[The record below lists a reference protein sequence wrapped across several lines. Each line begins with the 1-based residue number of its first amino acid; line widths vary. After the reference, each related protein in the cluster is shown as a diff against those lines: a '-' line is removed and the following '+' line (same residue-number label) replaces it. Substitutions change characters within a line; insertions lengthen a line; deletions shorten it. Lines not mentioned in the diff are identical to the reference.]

1 MDFHYFI
8 DCFIICPLYLSSQ
21 LAHSHIT
28 ISPTS
33 QPHPN
38 LNPLLSLPDDGFP
51 IDIIVRHDV
60 QLDVARTRIMARSKD
75 TKDGTENNNTN
86 PLVEIR
92 DVVDSQGVSAL
103 FAGIVPRATR

>member
-1 MDFHYFI
+1 M
-8 DCFIICPLYLSSQ
+8 
-21 LAHSHIT
+21 
-28 ISPTS
+28 
-33 QPHPN
+33 
-38 LNPLLSLPDDGFP
+38 
-51 IDIIVRHDV
+51 